1 MPKRKRPTSMYF
13 ASLDIENVR
22 CFSGSQRL
30 DLTSQNGRPARWTLM
45 LGDNGVGKTTL
56 LQCLAW
62 MRLVPESGFE
72 IGLPDE
78 DDDSGEPPPLTKGRL
93 GPALPEEEKNEV
105 FESLLRVDSGVELT
119 LEATLSFGA
128 RLSFADTSQT
138 NAEGRGKA
146 IRTGVQL
153 FFDTKGRLSDFKP
166 RGRPKVETTLGGE
179 FHEPLVVTYGA
190 NRQIGKQNL
199 DDLDDPAIA
208 TRLSERTE
216 LYDIEL
222 ILSSLDYAATK
233 DPKSREHTQL
243 ERLRVVLAKIL
254 PENRQPADIEI
265 FPPDVL
271 DRGGLSGVRVKTF
284 SGLVPMSALS
294 LGYQTTLAWT
304 TDLAWRLL
312 KRYPGSPNPLAE
324 PAVVLIDEI
333 DLHLHPLWQLRIVD
347 DLSAIFS
354 GTQFIATAHSPL
366 MVQVAETANLVLLRK
381 RENDVEIVN
390 DPEVVRSWRVD
401 QILMSELFAVPRARN
416 TETER
421 LFARRDELV
430 DKSPRSAA
438 EERELKRLRAQ
449 IAKLPTAQD
458 PEDQKAVDYIREVA
472 ALLKKHKVAGS

>member
-1 MPKRKRPTSMYF
+1 
-13 ASLDIENVR
+13 
-22 CFSGSQRL
+22 
-30 DLTSQNGRPARWTLM
+30 
-45 LGDNGVGKTTL
+45 
-56 LQCLAW
+56 
-62 MRLVPESGFE
+62 
-72 IGLPDE
+72 
-78 DDDSGEPPPLTKGRL
+78 
-93 GPALPEEEKNEV
+93 
-105 FESLLRVDSGVELT
+105 

-128 RLSFADTSQT
+128 RLSPADTSQT

-233 DPKSREHTQL
+233 DPKSREQTQL

-254 PENRQPADIEI
+254 PENRQPADIKI

-271 DRGGLSGVRVKTF
+271 DRGVLSGVRVKTF

-304 TDLAWRLL
+304 ADLAWRLL
-312 KRYPGSPNPLAE
+312 KRYPGSPNPLDE

-416 TETER
+416 VETER

-430 DKSPRSAA
+430 DKSPRSPA
-438 EERELKRLRAQ
+438 EERELQKLRVQ
-449 IAKLPTAQD
+449 ISKLPTAQD
-458 PEDQKAVDYIREVA
+458 PDDQKAMDFIREAA
-472 ALLKKHKVAGS
+472 ALLKKHRVGVR